1 MSFFSRTLS
10 SEENTVFCL
19 FDDEDNFEEFYDLD
33 KDPYQMENT
42 AANLDE
48 DRREFYLD
56 KLDKM
61 RSCSGRE
68 ECGRAERMM
77 RRERE
82 RAHHREETDTNVTS

>member
-1 MSFFSRTLS
+1 
-10 SEENTVFCL
+10 
-19 FDDEDNFEEFYDLD
+19 
-33 KDPYQMENT
+33 MENT

-68 ECGRAERMM
+68 ECGRAERM
-77 RRERE
+77 RRKRE
-82 RAHHREETDTNVTS
+82 HIIGKKLTTNVTS

>member
-1 MSFFSRTLS
+1 
-10 SEENTVFCL
+10 
-19 FDDEDNFEEFYDLD
+19 
-33 KDPYQMENT
+33 MENT

-48 DRREFYLD
+48 DRREFYLE

-82 RAHHREETDTNVTS
+82 STSSGRN